1 MFSEGY
7 LHNGEPGL
15 EDAACCR
22 CFVRRGAGA
31 GGFALAVSSTPVR
44 RGSIVQLVLI
54 SLVAAGIA
62 TALALIPGWL
72 PVEAS
77 EEAGRINFV
86 FWFVTAI
93 CIAIFAL
100 VAAVTIYA
108 VLKFRVREDDDSDG
122 PPIHGHTGLE
132 IAWTA
137 VPAVLVTAIGIVSAV
152 VLARNSDA
160 GPNPLRVDVLAQ
172 QFAWSFTYPGENE
185 ITDGR
190 LRLPVGRTAE
200 LHFQARDVIH
210 SFWVPQF
217 GQKQDTVPGLETTLV
232 ITPKKTGTFP
242 VVCTELCG
250 LGHAA
255 MRTQVVVMPQ
265 AEFDAWVRERGRGA
279 ADRDPGLAA
288 FESNG
293 CGSCH
298 TLAAAKATGK
308 SGPDLDELPEQA
320 RRAGRPLEEFVRES
334 IVEPNAYV
342 EPRFTRGVMPDTYDS
357 LPDEQLNALVKFL
370 VDSSRKAG

>member
-1 MFSEGY
+1 MRFAS
-7 LHNGEPGL
+7 
-15 EDAACCR
+15 
-22 CFVRRGAGA
+22 GAGDSA
-31 GGFALAVSSTPVR
+31 RRVRFTSVR

-62 TALALIPGWL
+62 TALALIPAWL
-72 PVEAS
+72 PTEAS

-93 CIAIFAL
+93 CIGIFAL

-108 VLKFRVREDDDSDG
+108 VFKFRAREDDDSDG

-137 VPAVLVTAIGIVSAV
+137 VPAVLVTAIAIVSAV

-160 GPNPLRVDVLAQ
+160 GPNPLQIDVLAQ
-172 QFAWSFTYPGENE
+172 QFAWSFTYPQQDKLTSGH
-185 ITDGR
+185 
-190 LRLPVGRTAE
+190 LRLPVGRPAE
-200 LHFQARDVIH
+200 LHFQARDVLH

-232 ITPKKTGTFP
+232 ITPKKVGTFP

-255 MRTQVVVMPQ
+255 MRTQAIVMRQ
-265 AEFDAWVRERGRGA
+265 AEFDAWVRERT
-279 ADRDPGLAA
+279 
-288 FESNG
+288 S
-293 CGSCH
+293 GSQE
-298 TLAAAKATGK
+298 G
-308 SGPDLDELPEQA
+308 E
-320 RRAGRPLEEFVRES
+320 
-334 IVEPNAYV
+334 
-342 EPRFTRGVMPDTYDS
+342 
-357 LPDEQLNALVKFL
+357 
-370 VDSSRKAG
+370 